1 MTASIPLIDI
11 EVNMAVITVKE
22 LGQVRIKGDK
32 PTLEEQQIIIKT
44 IKQKKKKKE
53 LEDFQI
59 SQTDLSFPIAEKLT
73 YEDMEKVKARTQA
86 IDAYLKSPEF
96 NRLGLEIGLAVGG
109 AMTGGTLTAARYA
122 LRPAIQMLY
131 RSLGAGVGQA
141 TGAGIASTTFDPK
154 EELSKDVLRAFAQG
168 ATFEMVGAAIPAM
181 ISKIKFRGIKTTKEA
196 DEAERIIETQKT
208 KLKDKPLDEISKYD
222 EELTSAIQQGKLTPG
237 LQTENRA
244 IDILENVAEKS
255 LFGGGPL
262 LKARAG
268 AITLANK
275 FTDDFV
281 ESYGALNR
289 QDYGKLINDAI
300 INNRD
305 AFRATSN
312 QLYGNLTKQ
321 AKGVKVNIK
330 EVQKEARKLIKA
342 AEATKELSP
351 AALKI
356 PRNILR
362 QDENISFADLNRIRS
377 QFLSVTRGGADDL
390 IGGTA
395 QRYAAT
401 LAKKLTEAVDDIAK
415 TNLSPAARIAY
426 NKAQKFY
433 KKGATS
439 FNDKLIK
446 SLINNDAEQ
455 VFKNVIKPERPGI
468 IDRVYK
474 VINRTEDKLVREN
487 LKNSL
492 QGALLF
498 DLKSE
503 SIKRFSKLNGD
514 FMLRNLN
521 KYGDSVL
528 GKVFTP
534 TQLKEVRSL
543 FEALKIAQKKTV
555 GEGVPGG
562 IFIQLSQAGA
572 LFGLGTGIATG
583 PSAAILLGPAIVARL
598 FTNPKIVSLLK
609 QGFKLKPGN
618 PSHYKWASRLMNA
631 MVTEGIINEDEA
643 GDFLEEFESV
653 K

>member
-1 MTASIPLIDI
+1 
-11 EVNMAVITVKE
+11 MAVITVRE

-73 YEDMEKVKARTQA
+73 YEDMERVKARTQT

-96 NRLGLEIGLAVGG
+96 KRLGLEIGLAVGG

-122 LRPAIQMLY
+122 LKPAIQMLY

-141 TGAGIASTTFDPK
+141 TGAGIASITFDPK

-181 ISKIKFRGIKTTKEA
+181 ISKIKFRGIKTTTEA
-196 DEAERIIETQKT
+196 DEAEKIIEAQRT
-208 KLKDKPLDEISKYD
+208 KLKDKPLEEISKYD
-222 EELTSAIQQGKLTPG
+222 EELVTALSKGRLTLG

-244 IDILENVAEKS
+244 VDILENIAEKS

-275 FTDDFV
+275 FTDDFI

-305 AFRATSN
+305 AFRVTSN
-312 QLYGNLTKQ
+312 VLYKNLTKE
-321 AKGVKVNIK
+321 AKGVQVNIK
-330 EVQKEARKLIKA
+330 AVKKEAQKLIKE
-342 AEATKELSP
+342 AEITKDLTP
-351 AALKI
+351 GALKI

-362 QDENISFADLNRIRS
+362 QDDTIGFADLNRIRS
-377 QFLSVTRGGADDL
+377 NFLSVTRGGAEDL
-390 IGGTA
+390 ISGTA
-395 QRYAAT
+395 QRYAAI
-401 LAKKLTEAVDDIAK
+401 LSKELTKAVDDIAT
-415 TNLSPAARIAY
+415 TNLSPLARIAY
-426 NKAQKFY
+426 HKAQKFY
-433 KKGATS
+433 KKGAQS

-446 SLINNDAEQ
+446 SLIKNDAEQ

-474 VINRTEDKLVREN
+474 VINRTKDKLVRDN

-543 FEALKIAQKKTV
+543 FEALKIAQQKTV
-555 GEGVPGG
+555 GEGVPGA

-572 LFGLGTGIATG
+572 VFGLGSGIATG
-583 PSAAILLGPAIVARL
+583 PSAAILLGPAIFARL
-598 FTNPKIVSLLK
+598 FTNSKIVSLLK

-618 PSHYKWASRLMNA
+618 PSHYRWATRLINA
-631 MVTEGIINEDEA
+631 MVTEGIINEDEG

>member
-1 MTASIPLIDI
+1 
-11 EVNMAVITVKE
+11 MAVITVRD
-22 LGQVRIKGDK
+22 LGQVRIKGNV
-32 PTLEEQQIIIKT
+32 PTLEE
-44 IKQKKKKKE
+44 KQKI
-53 LEDFQI
+53 I
-59 SQTDLSFPIAEKLT
+59 SIIQNKQKQEA
-73 YEDMEKVKARTQA
+73 ARTNLADPYPQIMDYGEVEEGNERTDA
-86 IDAYLKSPEF
+86 IEAYLKSPEF
-96 NRLGLEIGLAVGG
+96 KRLALEIGFAVGG
-109 AMTGGTLTAARYA
+109 AFTGGTLAAARMV
-122 LRPAIQMLY
+122 LKPAIQLLY
-131 RSLGAGVGQA
+131 RSVGSGIGQA

-154 EELSKDVLRAFAQG
+154 EELSKDVLRAFATG
-168 ATFEMVGAAIPAM
+168 ATFEAVGAAVPAM
-181 ISKIKFRGIKTTKEA
+181 ISKIKWRGIKTTKEA
-196 DEAERIIETQKT
+196 DEAEKIIETQKT
-208 KLKDKPLDEISKYD
+208 KLKDKPLDEVSKYD
-222 EELTSAIQQGKLTPG
+222 DELTDAISQGKITPG
-237 LQTENRA
+237 LTTENRA

-255 LFGGGPL
+255 LFGGGPI

-289 QDYGKLINDAI
+289 QDYGRLINDAI

-305 AFRATSN
+305 AFRVTSN
-312 QLYGNLTKQ
+312 KLYGNLTKQ

-330 EVQKEARKLIKA
+330 DVKKEARKLLKS
-342 AEATKELSP
+342 AESTKDLTP
-351 AALKI
+351 GALKI

-362 QDENISFADLNRIRS
+362 QNDEISFSDLNRIRS
-377 QFLSVTRGGADDL
+377 NFLSVTRGGSEDL

-415 TNLSPAARIAY
+415 TNLSPAARTAY

-433 KKGATS
+433 KKGAS
-439 FNDKLIK
+439 EFNDKLIK
-446 SLINNDAEQ
+446 SLVNSDPEQ
-455 VFKNVIKPERPGI
+455 VFKNVIKPERPAI

-474 VINRTEDKLVREN
+474 VINRTKDKTVRDN

-503 SIKRFSKLNGD
+503 SIKRFNKLNGD
-514 FMLRNLN
+514 YMLRNLN

-528 GKVFTP
+528 NKVFSP
-534 TQLKEVRSL
+534 QGLKEVRSL
-543 FEALKIAQKKTV
+543 FKALEVAQKKTV

-572 LFGLGTGIATG
+572 LFGLGAGVATG
-583 PSAAILLGPAIVARL
+583 PAAALLFGPAIVAKL
-598 FTNPKIVSLLK
+598 FTNTKVVNLLK
-609 QGFKLKPGN
+609 QGFKLSPGKPGY
-618 PSHYKWASRLMNA
+618 YKWATRLMNT
-631 MVTEGIINEDEA
+631 MVTEEIISEDEA
-643 GDFLEEFESV
+643 GNFLEELESI